1 MADSCRQGLLT
12 LSIDSGS
19 LCQDPPLSS
28 CSWFSGSH
36 EVSQGWRDPEQEW
49 GGVGQVTG
57 DLDCALGP
65 SLRGKGSLSRARQR
79 HSRVPRELLTSGW
92 LLCAERGKGRCREQQ
107 GAQSSDVH
115 VTGVELERRR
125 GKFKS
130 GREVRQR
137 SLWEWCFSCW
147 KEQKVL
153 KVALPGTSSTLPTIP
168 ISVQRGRHLWLPG
181 YKQTMFYQLPQVLVF
196 WAW

>member
-1 MADSCRQGLLT
+1 M
-12 LSIDSGS
+12 
-19 LCQDPPLSS
+19 
-28 CSWFSGSH
+28 
-36 EVSQGWRDPEQEW
+36 V
-49 GGVGQVTG
+49 QVTG

-65 SLRGKGSLSRARQR
+65 SLRGKGSLSCARQR

-92 LLCAERGKGRCREQQ
+92 RLCTERGKGRCREQR

-115 VTGVELERRR
+115 VTGVELERR

-147 KEQKVL
+147 KEKKVL

-168 ISVQRGRHLWLPG
+168 ISVQRRRRLWPPG
-181 YKQTMFYQLPQVLVF
+181 YKQTMFYQLPQVPSGLSRVLGLVIYLWGLREVRTQVQVTQTVGVLVEF
-196 WAW
+196 KAQILQAFSSALAT